1 MKNEEILKLIDYY
14 IERREFSKSN
24 SYLRKIIIS
33 IYTNKIR
40 KYKED
45 YYYSTPV
52 ELLEEVE
59 KYLPYEDIINFNKFY
74 YALNENLMEH
84 EETNALL
91 KIFKS
96 IISSKW
102 KHKYYM

>member
-14 IERREFSKSN
+14 IERREFSRSN

-45 YYYSTPV
+45 YYYATPV

-74 YALNENLMEH
+74 YTLNKNLMEH
-84 EETNALL
+84 EETNELL
-91 KIFKS
+91 QIFKS
-96 IISSKW
+96 IISSK
-102 KHKYYM
+102 

>member
-1 MKNEEILKLIDYY
+1 MKIEEILKLIDYY
-14 IERREFSKSN
+14 IERREFSKCN

-40 KYKED
+40 KYKEE

-59 KYLPYEDIINFNKFY
+59 KYLPNEDIINFNRFY
-74 YALNENLMEH
+74 YTLNEDLMEH
-84 EETNALL
+84 EETNELL

-96 IISSKW
+96 MINLE
-102 KHKYYM
+102 

>member
-1 MKNEEILKLIDYY
+1 MKIEEILKLIDYY

-59 KYLPYEDIINFNKFY
+59 KYLPNEDIIKFNRFY
-74 YALNENLMEH
+74 YILNEDLMEH

-96 IISSKW
+96 MINLE
-102 KHKYYM
+102 

>member
-45 YYYSTPV
+45 YYYATPV

-84 EETNALL
+84 AETNALL

-96 IISSKW
+96 IISSK
-102 KHKYYM
+102 

>member
-24 SYLRKIIIS
+24 NILRKIIIS

-45 YYYSTPV
+45 YYYATPV

-96 IISSKW
+96 IISSK
-102 KHKYYM
+102 

>member
-1 MKNEEILKLIDYY
+1 MID
-14 IERREFSKSN
+14 IH
-24 SYLRKIIIS
+24 
-33 IYTNKIR
+33 THTT
-40 KYKED
+40 
-45 YYYSTPV
+45 YSDGTLTPV

-96 IISSKW
+96 IISSK
-102 KHKYYM
+102 